1 MEVKKREA
9 DLDTQT
15 PRKRQR
21 THKGTGIEELP
32 DDVIVDIL
40 SRMSIKDAV
49 RTSVLSS
56 RWRYLWMSMSVT
68 LEFHDKDIATRKKFR
83 AFVKHVLELYNRV
96 DGLVI
101 HFSNTRQKT
110 ESTAIDHWVYSAML
124 KQVKRFELDLSADCG
139 FHCSYEFPSFV
150 KLLTQFHRDKYRQF
164 GSMRSSLRYLNG
176 FVSLRT
182 LKLVD
187 VDIQDEMVQYF
198 LDSCPCIEQLCI
210 RASDAT
216 KHLRVVDP
224 LPNLKEL
231 EISDCCN
238 LESLEI
244 SATNLASCT
253 YQGSEISLPFKKTR
267 DPFELTL
274 GGVFCKS
281 FVYEPN
287 KHSSYSAQLVK
298 LVLNLQTEDVQRE
311 SIKRTIAPPEFH
323 QFGSLKQLELNI
335 VSKVGRSLLFFT
347 SLIDASPLLHEF
359 KLKIDYL
366 VSRPWY
372 LDYEIKSM
380 IPFPEVTP
388 EEAKRFRHKNLK
400 VVKMVGYCGCLS
412 EENFLVHLLKNSP
425 SVETIFIDTDCD
437 YYSDHWDNFVVMY
450 RLRQDGKYPMIKPAT
465 REATLMDNDVSKQ
478 FDSRKCEETVKS
490 RHYSMGNNKLWTQF
504 DARIHARILRS
515 RFPSPIKFVIT

>member
-139 FHCSYEFPSFV
+139 FHCSYEFPSF
-150 KLLTQFHRDKYRQF
+150 
-164 GSMRSSLRYLNG
+164 
-176 FVSLRT
+176 
-182 LKLVD
+182 
-187 VDIQDEMVQYF
+187 
-198 LDSCPCIEQLCI
+198 LCI

-311 SIKRTIAPPEFH
+311 VRELHHRMTYLNHHERTDIFH
-323 QFGSLKQLELNI
+323 
-335 VSKVGRSLLFFT
+335 FF
-347 SLIDASPLLHEF
+347 F
-359 KLKIDYL
+359 
-366 VSRPWY
+366 
-372 LDYEIKSM
+372 
-380 IPFPEVTP
+380 VT
-388 EEAKRFRHKNLK
+388 EHQ
-400 VVKMVGYCGCLS
+400 
-412 EENFLVHLLKNSP
+412 ENNCS
-425 SVETIFIDTDCD
+425 S
-437 YYSDHWDNFVVMY
+437 
-450 RLRQDGKYPMIKPAT
+450 
-465 REATLMDNDVSKQ
+465 
-478 FDSRKCEETVKS
+478 
-490 RHYSMGNNKLWTQF
+490 
-504 DARIHARILRS
+504 
-515 RFPSPIKFVIT
+515 